1 MIHFWRF
8 LAFYLKKQK
17 VNSLILMCYL
27 INSLKWVIT
36 MEILEYI
43 MIWLQSCSINIHIF
57 LPKINYLCYWT
68 WFQIVWISTMS
79 EINNVTFL
87 IIYWYFTQLFW
98 RKVRSWTNI
107 NCIKL
112 QVCINIWTHLKTRMK
127 LAKKSLKIRS
137 V

>member
-43 MIWLQSCSINIHIF
+43 MIWLQSCSINIQIF

-87 IIYWYFTQLFW
+87 TIYWYSTQLFW

>member
-1 MIHFWRF
+1 MIHFWKF
-8 LAFYLKKQK
+8 LAFYLKKQN

-43 MIWLQSCSINIHIF
+43 MIWLLLCSINIQIF
-57 LPKINYLCYWT
+57 LLKINYLCYWT

-79 EINNVTFL
+79 ETNNVTFL
-87 IIYWYFTQLFW
+87 IIYWYSTQLFW
-98 RKVRSWTNI
+98 RKVRSWMNI
-107 NCIKL
+107 NCKKL

>member
-43 MIWLQSCSINIHIF
+43 MIWLLLCSINIQIF
-57 LPKINYLCYWT
+57 LLKINYLCYWT

>member
-43 MIWLQSCSINIHIF
+43 MIWLLLCSINIQIF
-57 LPKINYLCYWT
+57 LLKINYLCYWT

-87 IIYWYFTQLFW
+87 TIYWYFTQLFW